1 MPAPI
6 VGRAIRWGIM
16 GSGRIASDMTRVLTQ
31 LPNTEVVAAGSRS
44 AETAELFAGR
54 FGIPKAHGSYAA
66 LAADAD
72 CDVVYVATPS
82 MRHVQDSI
90 MCLEG
95 GRAVLCEKAMA
106 PSAAEATRVLNVA
119 REKELFFLHGVWSRF
134 FPAMAAIRDA
144 IRSGAIGDVVSAHAS
159 FGQDDG
165 AGQASATL
173 ETGIYCAQFLQ
184 WAMDGDAPES
194 IEGVVAEL
202 HRESGLDQHVAA
214 LLRFPGNRVGTLEC
228 SLKNPTARVGVVN
241 GTEGVIRVPFPF
253 WCPTEFS
260 LQRMSGLGSQDF
272 GPETKRS
279 FPLPDIEGDFNYVNS
294 QGLAYQAEEVNRCL
308 AEGLTQTP
316 KFDARECFSVMQVL
330 SDIRNRAGGD
340 EAIQAA
346 KDKKT
351 IQGSGY
357 S

>member
-144 IRSGAIGDVVSAHAS
+144 IRSGAIGGVVSAHAS

-184 WAMDGDAPES
+184 WAMDGDAP
-194 IEGVVAEL
+194 
-202 HRESGLDQHVAA
+202 D
-214 LLRFPGNRVGTLEC
+214 
-228 SLKNPTARVGVVN
+228 LKNPTARVGVVN
-241 GTEGVIRVPFPF
+241 GTKGVIRVPFPF

-316 KFDARECFSVMQVL
+316 KFDARECFFSVMQVL

>member
-184 WAMDGDAPES
+184 WAMAVS
-194 IEGVVAEL
+194 YTHL
-202 HRESGLDQHVAA
+202 
-214 LLRFPGNRVGTLEC
+214 TL
-228 SLKNPTARVGVVN
+228 PTKA
-241 GTEGVIRVPFPF
+241 
-253 WCPTEFS
+253 
-260 LQRMSGLGSQDF
+260 
-272 GPETKRS
+272 
-279 FPLPDIEGDFNYVNS
+279 
-294 QGLAYQAEEVNRCL
+294 
-308 AEGLTQTP
+308 
-316 KFDARECFSVMQVL
+316 
-330 SDIRNRAGGD
+330 
-340 EAIQAA
+340 
-346 KDKKT
+346 
-351 IQGSGY
+351 
-357 S
+357 

>member
-54 FGIPKAHGSYAA
+54 FGIPTAHGSYAA

-72 CDVVYVATPS
+72 CDV
-82 MRHVQDSI
+82 
-90 MCLEG
+90 
-95 GRAVLCEKAMA
+95 AMA

-202 HRESGLDQHVAA
+202 HKESGLDQHVAA

-241 GTEGVIRVPFPF
+241 GTKGVIRVPFPF

-294 QGLAYQAEEVNRCL
+294 QGLAYQAEEV
-308 AEGLTQTP
+308 
-316 KFDARECFSVMQVL
+316 L

>member
-1 MPAPI
+1 
-6 VGRAIRWGIM
+6 
-16 GSGRIASDMTRVLTQ
+16 
-31 LPNTEVVAAGSRS
+31 
-44 AETAELFAGR
+44 
-54 FGIPKAHGSYAA
+54 
-66 LAADAD
+66 
-72 CDVVYVATPS
+72 
-82 MRHVQDSI
+82 
-90 MCLEG
+90 
-95 GRAVLCEKAMA
+95 VLCEKAMA
-106 PSAAEATRVLNVA
+106 PSLQEAKKVVDKAMDKNR
-119 REKELFFLHGVWSRF
+119 FFLHGVWSRF
-134 FPAMAAIRDA
+134 FPAMSEIRKTLQ
-144 IRSGAIGDVVSAHAS
+144 SGVIGDVYAAHAS
-159 FGQDDG
+159 FGQNDG

-202 HRESGLDQHVAA
+202 HKESGLDQHVAA

>member
-90 MCLEG
+90 MCLEAAACG
-95 GRAVLCEKAMA
+95 ALREGHGAVRR
-106 PSAAEATRVLNVA
+106 ATRVLNVA
-119 REKELFFLHGVWSRF
+119 REKELFFLHG
-134 FPAMAAIRDA
+134 
-144 IRSGAIGDVVSAHAS
+144 
-159 FGQDDG
+159 DDG

-202 HRESGLDQHVAA
+202 HKESGLDQPRRA

-241 GTEGVIRVPFPF
+241 GTKGVIRVPFPF
-253 WCPTEFS
+253 WCPAGV
-260 LQRMSGLGSQDF
+260 LPPAHVGPRVPGLWA
-272 GPETKRS
+272 ETKRS

-308 AEGLTQTP
+308 AEGLAR
-316 KFDARECFSVMQVL
+316 DAQVRPRECFSVMQVAL
-330 SDIRNRAGGD
+330 RHPQPCGGGD

-357 S
+357 SCERDAGGAAAAGARIK